1 MHKNRTLKTL
11 TRFKKA
17 IKACFGPM
25 HDRKSIEINL
35 LTLSTLLT
43 SLAADAIL
51 VKLNDFL
58 KQFQITKNTEC
69 RFVFYHSYPD
79 QTYCQNIYSS
89 FLIAKI

>member
-43 SLAADAIL
+43 SHG
-51 VKLNDFL
+51 
-58 KQFQITKNTEC
+58 C
-69 RFVFYHSYPD
+69 RRNSG
-79 QTYCQNIYSS
+79 QAQ
-89 FLIAKI
+89 

>member
-1 MHKNRTLKTL
+1 MRKNRTLKTL
-11 TRFKKA
+11 TRFKKT

-25 HDRKSIEINL
+25 HHRKSIEINL